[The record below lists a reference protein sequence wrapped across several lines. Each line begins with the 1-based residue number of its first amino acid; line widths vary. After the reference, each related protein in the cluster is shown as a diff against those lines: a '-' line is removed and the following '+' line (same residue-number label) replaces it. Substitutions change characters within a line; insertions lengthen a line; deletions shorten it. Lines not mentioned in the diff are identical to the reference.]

1 MQIPMHSLWANKGK
15 HRLAHQ
21 GLNPWGRCYS
31 VSEHQID
38 KLDGVQILNRTP
50 VQWQIQQESLGIM
63 ENWFLDL
70 RGEGLKSFFIVMD
83 KLLLKDTAKMLCTF
97 KTLEGFKQLNQSSG
111 AELFMVLG
119 CHLNTDL

>member
-1 MQIPMHSLWANKGK
+1 MADPAGESRYHGK
-15 HRLAHQ
+15 LIS
-21 GLNPWGRCYS
+21 G
-31 VSEHQID
+31 
-38 KLDGVQILNRTP
+38 
-50 VQWQIQQESLGIM
+50 
-63 ENWFLDL
+63 L

-97 KTLEGFKQLNQSSG
+97 KTLEGFKQLNQGSG

>member
-1 MQIPMHSLWANKGK
+1 MA
-15 HRLAHQ
+15 
-21 GLNPWGRCYS
+21 
-31 VSEHQID
+31 D
-38 KLDGVQILNRTP
+38 
-50 VQWQIQQESLGIM
+50 QQESLGIM

-83 KLLLKDTAKMLCTF
+83 KLLLKDTAKTLCTF